1 MYVINLFGGPSSGK
15 STLAA
20 LLFGTLKSKFD
31 LNCEYVSEYAKD
43 LVYEKRN
50 QILNRDQL
58 YIFAKQNH
66 KLLMIQESGDVD
78 FIINDSPL
86 LLSNVFGSIKC
97 NVSDCFNKL
106 VKETFN
112 SYNNLNF
119 FIKRNDSFF
128 RTSGRIES
136 NVEDAKKV
144 DVLIKNE
151 LDNYFNYI
159 EINNDVNEI
168 INSNLFLNALKEIK
182 NGSI

>member
-1 MYVINLFGGPSSGK
+1 M
-15 STLAA
+15 
-20 LLFGTLKSKFD
+20 
-31 LNCEYVSEYAKD
+31 
-43 LVYEKRN
+43 R
-50 QILNRDQL
+50 
-58 YIFAKQNH
+58 
-66 KLLMIQESGDVD
+66 
-78 FIINDSPL
+78 
-86 LLSNVFGSIKC
+86 C

-168 INSNLFLNALKEIK
+168 INSNLFLNALKESK